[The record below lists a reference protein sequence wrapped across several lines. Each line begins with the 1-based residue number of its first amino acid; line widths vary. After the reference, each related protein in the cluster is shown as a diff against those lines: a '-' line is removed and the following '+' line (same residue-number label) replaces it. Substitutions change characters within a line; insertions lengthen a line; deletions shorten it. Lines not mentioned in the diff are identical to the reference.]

1 MEPVSCWARGA
12 AFWLES
18 EARVQI
24 APSGIM
30 KKRKVGFSI
39 AVVPVG
45 VSLIKGLTADFFRL
59 MSSIVSLVSSGR
71 FLLVPPAGRFQGKTT
86 CNQLIIRSFQDYAAR
101 FSTPAPLRRSA
112 SCLRA

>member
-39 AVVPVG
+39 AVVPVWRLVNERFNRRFFPVDVVNCFIG
-45 VSLIKGLTADFFRL
+45 FVASISCATTA
-59 MSSIVSLVSSGR
+59 S
-71 FLLVPPAGRFQGKTT
+71 
-86 CNQLIIRSFQDYAAR
+86 RSRGQNHV
-101 FSTPAPLRRSA
+101 
-112 SCLRA
+112 

>member
-1 MEPVSCWARGA
+1 VSCWARGA

-39 AVVPVG
+39 AVVPVW
-45 VSLIKGLTADFFRL
+45 RL
-59 MSSIVSLVSSGR
+59 VNEWFNGR
-71 FLLVPPAGRFQGKTT
+71 FFQVDVVNCFNGFVASIS
-86 CNQLIIRSFQDYAAR
+86 LDA
-101 FSTPAPLRRSA
+101 SA
-112 SCLRA
+112 ERN